1 VFTSVSIG
9 IAPSVIGYD
18 RPEDI
23 LRDADTAMYYAKSL
37 GGSCYQVFDKS
48 MHARAVEQLEMQN
61 DLRRAIEQDELFVEY
76 QPIVSLDTFEITGFE
91 ALARWRHQE
100 YGLINPGQFI
110 PVAEETGLIIPIGEW
125 ILRKACAQAREW
137 QERFPADEP
146 LTISVNLSGKQFA
159 QPDLIR
165 RIEGVLEE
173 TKLDPCTL
181 KLEITESVVVENV
194 EAASEMLKQLRILGV
209 GLSIDD
215 FGTGYSSLS
224 SLHRFPIS
232 TLKIDSSFVTR
243 MNGNNENTEIVRTIM
258 SLAGNLGMDV
268 TAEGVETLEQATK
281 LRTFGCERGQGFF
294 FSRPL
299 PPEDAEALLRDTA
312 PTVKL
317 IHSNQNVQSLVD
329 RLVA

>member
-1 VFTSVSIG
+1 
-9 IAPSVIGYD
+9 
-18 RPEDI
+18 
-23 LRDADTAMYYAKSL
+23 M
-37 GGSCYQVFDKS
+37 
-48 MHARAVEQLEMQN
+48 
-61 DLRRAIEQDELFVEY
+61 
-76 QPIVSLDTFEITGFE
+76 
-91 ALARWRHQE
+91 
-100 YGLINPGQFI
+100 INPGQFI

>member
-1 VFTSVSIG
+1 
-9 IAPSVIGYD
+9 
-18 RPEDI
+18 
-23 LRDADTAMYYAKSL
+23 
-37 GGSCYQVFDKS
+37 
-48 MHARAVEQLEMQN
+48 
-61 DLRRAIEQDELFVEY
+61 
-76 QPIVSLDTFEITGFE
+76 
-91 ALARWRHQE
+91 
-100 YGLINPGQFI
+100 
-110 PVAEETGLIIPIGEW
+110 
-125 ILRKACAQAREW
+125 
-137 QERFPADEP
+137 
-146 LTISVNLSGKQFA
+146 
-159 QPDLIR
+159 
-165 RIEGVLEE
+165 
-173 TKLDPCTL
+173 
-181 KLEITESVVVENV
+181 LEITESVVVENV